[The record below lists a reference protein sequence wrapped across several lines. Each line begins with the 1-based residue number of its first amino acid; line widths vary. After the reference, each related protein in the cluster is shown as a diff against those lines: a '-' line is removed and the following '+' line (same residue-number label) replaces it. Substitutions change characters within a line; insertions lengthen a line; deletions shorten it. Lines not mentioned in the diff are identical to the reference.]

1 MTFGAKMEIF
11 IKDLEPGKRQGG
23 KSILGTLGRGK
34 HMCKSP
40 EAATGLIFLPQASV
54 SEANMENM

>member
-1 MTFGAKMEIF
+1 MEIF

-40 EAATGLIFLPQASV
+40 ETATGWIFLSQASV